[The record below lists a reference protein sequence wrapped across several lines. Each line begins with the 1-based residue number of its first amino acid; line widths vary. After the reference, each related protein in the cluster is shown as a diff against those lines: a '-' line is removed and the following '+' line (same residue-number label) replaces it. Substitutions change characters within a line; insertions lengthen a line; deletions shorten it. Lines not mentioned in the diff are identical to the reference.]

1 MTTAGLEPATFWC
14 RLAIE
19 AKRATI
25 ALGSH
30 NICGEEHIHETIQL
44 AEVEPIFMISS
55 RHFDDLYDYF
65 LSLQPPQP
73 PLSSCRLIG
82 LCLNPTVHQFLS
94 KMK

>member
-30 NICGEEHIHETIQL
+30 IEML
-44 AEVEPIFMISS
+44 
-55 RHFDDLYDYF
+55 
-65 LSLQPPQP
+65 
-73 PLSSCRLIG
+73 
-82 LCLNPTVHQFLS
+82 
-94 KMK
+94 K